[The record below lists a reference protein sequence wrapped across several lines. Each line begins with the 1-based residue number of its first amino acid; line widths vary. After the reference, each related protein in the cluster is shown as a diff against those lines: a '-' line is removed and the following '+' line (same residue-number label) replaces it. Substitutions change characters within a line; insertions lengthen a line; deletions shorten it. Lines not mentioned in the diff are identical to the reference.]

1 MDLDSLRAD
10 LDQIVRETEAAIA
23 AMEAEQAEDADEA
36 TDSEADR
43 EEALVEAAQERRAEA
58 VAALARIDAGSYGV
72 CVDCGETIGV
82 ERLEF
87 RPEAARC
94 LACQEKF
101 EQL

>member
-58 VAALARIDAGSYGV
+58 VAALARIDAGTYGV
-72 CVDCGETIGV
+72 CVDCGDTISV